1 MHIFYHHIYEYKKGI
16 RNMILC
22 TLPSN
27 LEEQVV
33 LRLKKNGISYMIK
46 KLDNGRMNVFFGKE
60 ECLVVAR
67 QICKNKALNH
77 LSAEEDFMLGILLGY
92 SVSEQCRRYCK
103 NVKKQKET
111 IFS

>member
-1 MHIFYHHIYEYKKGI
+1 
-16 RNMILC
+16 MILC
-22 TLPSN
+22 TLSSD

-33 LRLKKNGISYMIK
+33 SRLKKNKISYMIR

-60 ECLVVAR
+60 ECLTVAR
-67 QICKNKALNH
+67 KICQHKALNH